1 MSPITHVCRKT
12 NWTPLTVSMGNPKIH
27 IPQNCK
33 VKLVYLRER
42 LKARVKLLYVKES
55 SWFICLRR
63 LCSVSISY
71 RTCHVR
77 IQRIGHAKTQTTQ
90 CTDRAD
96 WGYVHTKPNKF
107 ENATFA
113 AKTDKMFSVHIN
125 RFQTVSLSVINNSSA
140 ILEELRQSH
149 MTVVR
154 SAFSKSSVFAVHTN
168 TLSRRFQ
175 IYPLWRAFSKSSVC
189 GHRKRRF
196 SVDGRPIRIK
206 KSCVFKFIRL
216 SVDVAWIFSFL
227 HLLRLKF

>member
-96 WGYVHTKPNKF
+96 WGYVHTKPD
-107 ENATFA
+107 NATFA

-125 RFQTVSLSVINNSSA
+125 RFQTVSLSIVNNSSA
-140 ILEELRQSH
+140 ILDQWLRRNFERV
-149 MTVVR
+149 T
-154 SAFSKSSVFAVHTN
+154 
-168 TLSRRFQ
+168 
-175 IYPLWRAFSKSSVC
+175 
-189 GHRKRRF
+189 
-196 SVDGRPIRIK
+196 
-206 KSCVFKFIRL
+206 RL
-216 SVDVAWIFSFL
+216 L
-227 HLLRLKF
+227 